1 MTMDEAR
8 STRTA
13 NDEGISDA
21 FFTVMSIGIVV
32 VAGIL
37 IASTVL
43 TFAGSQ
49 GKAAA
54 DRLEGLQEPAMERGV
69 SALYYTINPSTADLS
84 SADPNKIPPDSYVS
98 SRTETTISTD
108 RSSLPGEAPATNGM
122 LIWIGYVIIPA
133 EGDYTF
139 TLDSAG
145 GSWLWVDGRLIAD
158 NHGNHPRSS
167 VCSAPVRLSAGQ
179 HRVKARYCYTNDP
192 FCRVT
197 CSQDGRV
204 AELRYVH

>member
-1 MTMDEAR
+1 MDEAR
-8 STRTA
+8 STRIA

-37 IASTVL
+37 IASIVITY
-43 TFAGSQ
+43 AGSQ
-49 GKAAA
+49 GKAAS
-54 DRLEGLQEPAMERGV
+54 DRLEGLQEPGMERGV
-69 SALYYTINPSTADLS
+69 SALYYTIDPSTSDLS

-98 SRTETTISTD
+98 RRTDSTISTD

-122 LIWIGYVIIPA
+122 VIWTGYVIIPS

-145 GSWLWVDGRLIAD
+145 GSWLWIDGRLIAD

-167 VCSAPVRLSAGQ
+167 VSSTPVHLSAGQ
-179 HRVKARYCYTNDP
+179 HRIKARYYYTNEP

-197 CSQDGRV
+197 CSQDGRIV
-204 AELRYVH
+204 ELRYCH